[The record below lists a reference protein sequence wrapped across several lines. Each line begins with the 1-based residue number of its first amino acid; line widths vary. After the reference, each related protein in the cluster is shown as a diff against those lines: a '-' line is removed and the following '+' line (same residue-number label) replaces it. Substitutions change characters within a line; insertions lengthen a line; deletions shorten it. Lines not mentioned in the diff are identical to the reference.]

1 MNKMI
6 SFNSLTY
13 SQLLDS
19 VKPRRQQ
26 QMLDD
31 CSAPNKPFMLSHL
44 KIGKIVEAK
53 HVRAGRRRAVK
64 SHPLDTQNRCSHGL
78 KAAALACTVLY
89 KQVPEQLVV
98 NRAEAHGTLPVP
110 LNCRLLMDSGKGELL
125 SLVLYALPYLPLS
138 NGFFQL
144 QGHTEGPNQNLR
156 DTNTK
161 I

>member
-1 MNKMI
+1 MDSK
-6 SFNSLTY
+6 
-13 SQLLDS
+13 QLLLL
-19 VKPRRQQ
+19 V
-26 QMLDD
+26 L
-31 CSAPNKPFMLSHL
+31 F
-44 KIGKIVEAK
+44 
-53 HVRAGRRRAVK
+53 
-64 SHPLDTQNRCSHGL
+64 
-78 KAAALACTVLY
+78 LY

-125 SLVLYALPYLPLS
+125 SLVLYALSYPPLS